1 MATTPLTLGNI
12 MWEAILGNQPC
23 LKIKVLTLIS
33 GDTHRVI
40 NPHVLP
46 RTERMVGSSQ
56 NLKGDFDRFGKPYSE
71 SYVKKYGIPKSQV
84 GKPKHVCDAL
94 ADAMEETV
102 QSLAAKPEPFYLQLH
117 AYAVHG
123 PVQSRPDL
131 KEAAIKHLEAKNSKQ
146 ATWLV
151 SLQEWMRFWE
161 DCSLH

>member
-1 MATTPLTLGNI
+1 MGGHS
-12 MWEAILGNQPC
+12 GNQPC

-33 GDTHRVI
+33 GIHA
-40 NPHVLP
+40 
-46 RTERMVGSSQ
+46 GSSTHMFCQ
-56 NLKGDFDRFGKPYSE
+56 EWKGWLAVHKTWKGDFDRFGKPYSE
-71 SYVKKYGIPKSQV
+71 SYVKEYGIPKSQV

-131 KEAAIKHLEAKNSKQ
+131 KEAAETS
-146 ATWLV
+146 
-151 SLQEWMRFWE
+151 
-161 DCSLH
+161 